1 VDFRILSLCLMF
13 ATSPALAQEPP
24 KPAQAGAAAR
34 AAMLGTLQRGK
45 QITVRN
51 ERYQVL
57 PEVVAAARKS
67 LRETPQQAI
76 AALGADAGQI
86 IETKGRFVLFR
97 SSPRRAAMV
106 EEIAGAAVYPTVLN
120 ARTGTLGVLTGT
132 LVVKPKSMDA
142 VAGIA
147 NRHGLDT
154 AKEYPQLRTVFYRV
168 KANLDIVD
176 TVSALQADPRIENA
190 YPEIVEYVRVPK

>member
-1 VDFRILSLCLMF
+1 MF
-13 ATSPALAQEPP
+13 ATSLALAQESP
-24 KPAQAGAAAR
+24 KPAQAGAAGR
-34 AAMLGTLQRGK
+34 AAMLATLQRGK

-57 PEVVAAARKS
+57 PEVVAVARKS

-97 SSPRRAAMV
+97 SSPRKAAMV
-106 EEIAGAAVYPTVLN
+106 EEIAGAAVYPAVLRL
-120 ARTGTLGVLTGT
+120 RTGTFGVLTGT
-132 LVVKPKSMDA
+132 LVVRPGKMADA
-142 VAGIA
+142 AAIA
-147 NRHGLDT
+147 RSHGLET
-154 AKEYPQLRTVFYRV
+154 VKEYPHIQFVFYRIKV
-168 KANLDIVD
+168 GADIAD
-176 TVSALQADPRIENA
+176 AAAALQADPLVDTA